1 MHLEGAEG
9 CLRAAVSG
17 SKAGP
22 EFSGT
27 AEHLGRMPGLGHKV
41 THPPGAFM
49 FPEDPLPL
57 FPEDPLP
64 LGVETASLPS
74 VYRGD
79 TLHRLP
85 WGLNP
90 CLASYLVAAGLS
102 SQSHG
107 AVGGVVW
114 ENVRDAEVKTLQD
127 VRGLHLPRGAEP

>member
-27 AEHLGRMPGLGHKV
+27 AEQFGRMPGLGHKL

-49 FPEDPLPL
+49 

-79 TLHRLP
+79 TLYHLP

-90 CLASYLVAAGLS
+90 PPRPL
-102 SQSHG
+102 
-107 AVGGVVW
+107 
-114 ENVRDAEVKTLQD
+114 TL
-127 VRGLHLPRGAEP
+127 